1 MYTLHVYSIFKNK
14 QITKKNHVALSSDRG
29 GIQNMPSLH
38 CVV

>member
-14 QITKKNHVALSSDRG
+14 QITKKHVALSSYRE
-29 GIQNMPSLH
+29 GIQNMPIIH